1 MEVHFNPMKKFLKKQ
16 WLNILGLSVSV
27 FILVYFCATNG
38 IGALVQCFTSLNTIW
53 LVAAL
58 ACLVFYWLF
67 EAGSLH
73 VLIRYIYPKMTFPHS
88 FRLSMIGLF
97 YSALTPFS
105 TGGQPM
111 ELYEMTSKYGMN
123 GAYSCSILTRKAIV
137 FQSVATLAGVLAFI
151 FGYGFFRTNVPQ
163 FSFITIIGLALN
175 LTFLGALIVLSRSS
189 KLTHKFCGWIVP
201 LLAKCRIIKDPEKT
215 LAKVDAQ
222 LRIYHDSS
230 ALFSRASKVK
240 TVSSFY
246 AVTEFAF
253 YFLIPYCIY
262 RSFGLVGAQLFM
274 MVYAAAYVT
283 MISAFI
289 PLPGG
294 SGGAEGS
301 FYMLFVLFF
310 TSGTIAPAMLLW
322 RFITYY
328 SCIIA
333 GSVVIST
340 CNKRTKKMTV

>member
-1 MEVHFNPMKKFLKKQ
+1 MNPMKKFLKKQ

-73 VLIRYIYPKMTFPHS
+73 VLIRYIYPKITFPHS

-163 FSFITIIGLALN
+163 FSFITI
-175 LTFLGALIVLSRSS
+175 
-189 KLTHKFCGWIVP
+189 
-201 LLAKCRIIKDPEKT
+201 
-215 LAKVDAQ
+215 
-222 LRIYHDSS
+222 
-230 ALFSRASKVK
+230 RASLRAGPPL
-240 TVSSFY
+240 TT
-246 AVTEFAF
+246 AV
-253 YFLIPYCIY
+253 
-262 RSFGLVGAQLFM
+262 
-274 MVYAAAYVT
+274 
-283 MISAFI
+283 ISM
-289 PLPGG
+289 GG
-294 SGGAEGS
+294 SPLEVRQS
-301 FYMLFVLFF
+301 WMR
-310 TSGTIAPAMLLW
+310 SISRRSKTISPALSM
-322 RFITYY
+322 R
-328 SCIIA
+328 
-333 GSVVIST
+333 
-340 CNKRTKKMTV
+340 